1 MNKLKI
7 SVASKLDNMHIIEK
21 FIKNFSAHFDL
32 PAKLY
37 GAVNLSVIEAFSNA
51 VKYGNSGDMTKK
63 VTLVVEKIKHQF
75 QVVVNDEGNGFDYT
89 KIPDPTLPENI
100 DKESKRGLFLMNE
113 LSDDLIFEKNG
124 SMVTILFN
132 LKK

>member
-7 SVASKLDNMHIIEK
+7 SVASKLDNIHLVENFIEH
-21 FIKNFSAHFDL
+21 FSAHFDL

-37 GAVNLSVIEAFSNA
+37 GSVNLSVIEAFSNA
-51 VKYGNSGDMTKK
+51 VKYDNSRNLIKEIT
-63 VTLVVEKIKHQF
+63 VAVEKIKHQF
-75 QVVVNDEGNGFDYT
+75 QVIVSNEWKNET
-89 KIPDPTLPENI
+89 KKPISASSKNI
-100 DKESKRGLFLMNE
+100 NKESKHGLFLMNE

-124 SMVTILFN
+124 AMVTIIFD